1 MIGFELT
8 PGQRGDI
15 RVANS
20 LLATLPKAEHVLGDT
35 AYDGD
40 GLRAL
45 LAERG
50 STAVIKPNPTR
61 KNVPAFDKATYK
73 LRNLIERAFAHLK
86 DWRRVA
92 TRYDKLARNFAS
104 TVALAAIII
113 WWV

>member
-1 MIGFELT
+1 LIGFNLT

-15 RVANS
+15 RVADS
-20 LLATLPKAEHVLGDT
+20 LLATLPKAGYVLGDS
-35 AYDGD
+35 AYDGND
-40 GLRAL
+40 LRSF

-50 STAVIKPNPTR
+50 TTAVIKPNPKR
-61 KNVPAFDKATYK
+61 KNIPAFDKATYR

-92 TRYDKLARNFAS
+92 TRYDKLARNFAA

-113 WWV
+113 WWT

>member
-1 MIGFELT
+1 MIGFALT

-20 LLATLPKAEHVLGDT
+20 LLATLPKADFVLGDT

-40 GLRAL
+40 NLRAFL
-45 LAERG
+45 VERG

-61 KNVPAFDKATYK
+61 KNLPAFDTATYK

-92 TRYDKLARNFAS
+92 TRYDKLPRNFAS

-113 WWV
+113 WWT